1 MAEAGAKD
9 KLFLFDGTYAVFRA
23 FFAIQGLR
31 AADGTPTGGVFGFV
45 NTVRKLLRENQPA
58 HFGVAFDV
66 EGPTHRDEIF
76 EDYKANRPEPPDDL
90 VPQFGLAMEAATVLG
105 WPVLTAPGF
114 EADDVLA
121 TLAGEAKARGL
132 DVVLVTADKD
142 LYQLVDADVVVLNP
156 AKDDR
161 VLDPA
166 GVLEVFGA
174 RPDQVVDVLSLMG
187 DATDNVPGV
196 PGVGEKTAKAMIR
209 RYDTL
214 DAALARARLFRAVW
228 QAKER
233 ALVALEAGVAGDA
246 AALDGA
252 LAALVPA
259 ARELAALEERLGGDE
274 AAEFVARFGAA
285 AGLTASTPERALRK
299 ALKELESRTQPKVW
313 LSLADNEAAAH
324 FSKQLVTVRADAPV
338 ALDLDRM
345 RAGHEDRAGA
355 VALFRRLGFRT
366 LQREF
371 ESASEAAAAGDA
383 GGEASAPAAP
393 EPTAPAAPS
402 RPAPPPALSLKPG
415 LFDAPAPATP
425 APAAAP
431 GPAPLGASLEV
442 AVLDDLAALKQL
454 AKTLAAARPLAV
466 DTETDSLVARA
477 SRLVGVSLAWN
488 GGGGAYL
495 PVGHKTG
502 EPQAAWDDARPVL
515 ARVLE
520 DPGVPKAG
528 QNLKYDRAALRAAGV
543 VVQGIVFDTL
553 IAAQLLDPGRTTS
566 HRLDDLATR
575 YLGVGM
581 IPYSEV
587 SRSGGVEQTLDQV
600 GIAAVAR
607 YAVEDAVVAL
617 RLVAP
622 LEAKLREEGLWRL
635 FEEIEMPLVAIL
647 EEMEHEGVRIDVERL
662 AAMGREIDAEM
673 ARLEGEIF
681 ELAGHPFNVGSPP
694 QLRTVLFDELKLQ
707 PTGRKTTK
715 TKAHST
721 SQEDL
726 EALAEDHPLPA
737 KVLDYRELAKLK
749 GTYVDALPKLVDPRD
764 GRVHTQFHQLG
775 AATGRLSSSDP
786 NLQNIPIRTPIGKRI
801 REAFVPD
808 QGSIFV
814 SADYSQMELRIL
826 AHLSGDPELSEAFR
840 RDLDIHRYTA
850 ALVTGV
856 PLEEV
861 TAEMRSRA
869 KAVNFG
875 IIYGMSEFRLARE
888 QGLTREDARAFI
900 EAYFKRYPKV
910 KGYLDSVM
918 AEVQRTGQVRTL
930 FGRIRRFPELRDAT
944 GQGMRLPRAQRD
956 GLLRQAVNAPIQG
969 TAADIVKKAMSDVT
983 ARLAAEG
990 LSARLLLQVHDELLL
1005 ECPER
1010 EAAATLV
1017 AVRESME
1024 GAVRLS
1030 VPLRVEA
1037 RTGATWAAAH

>member
-1 MAEAGAKD
+1 MGEAGAKD

-45 NTVRKLLRENQPA
+45 NTVRKTLRENQPL

-90 VPQFGLAMEAATVLG
+90 VPQFGLAMEAATALG

-121 TLAGEAKARGL
+121 TLAREAKARGL

-142 LYQLVDADVVVLNP
+142 LYQLVDEDVVVLNP

-161 VLDPA
+161 ILDAA

-196 PGVGEKTAKAMIR
+196 PGVGEKTAKAMIG

-214 DAALARARLFRAVW
+214 DAALERARLFRAAW
-228 QAKER
+228 QAKDA
-233 ALVALEAGVAGDA
+233 ALQALEAGAPEDPQAA
-246 AALDGA
+246 AALAAA
-252 LAALVPA
+252 LAALAPA
-259 ARELAALEERLGGDE
+259 ARELAALEARLGGE
-274 AAEFVARFGAA
+274 ESGELVARFSGAA
-285 AGLTASTPERALRK
+285 ALTPATPARAQKK

-313 LSLADNEAAAH
+313 LSLADHEDAAR
-324 FSKQLVTVRADAPV
+324 FSKQLVTVRDDAPV
-338 ALDLDRM
+338 GLDLDRM
-345 RAGHEDRAGA
+345 RAGHEDRAA
-355 VALFRRLGFRT
+355 AAALFRRLGFRT

-371 ESASEAAAAGDA
+371 ESTGEPAPEPSAVAPPAPAAAA
-383 GGEASAPAAP
+383 P
-393 EPTAPAAPS
+393 
-402 RPAPPPALSLKPG
+402 PAPPSAPG
-415 LFDAPAPATP
+415 LFDAPAVP
-425 APAAAP
+425 APAADP
-431 GPAPLGASLEV
+431 GPAPLGASLGV
-442 AVLDDLAALKQL
+442 TVLDDLAALKTL

-466 DTETDSLVARA
+466 DTETDSIVARA
-477 SRLVGVSLAWN
+477 SHLVGVSLAWSDA
-488 GGGGAYL
+488 GGAYL

-502 EPQAAWDDARPVL
+502 EPQPAWDEARPLL

-520 DPGVPKAG
+520 DPKVPKAG

-543 VVQGIVFDTL
+543 VVQGIAFDTL

-581 IPYSEV
+581 IPYSAV
-587 SRSGGVEQTLDQV
+587 SRSGGAEKTLDQV
-600 GIAAVAR
+600 AVAAVAR

-622 LEAKLREEGLWRL
+622 LRARLEEEGLLPL
-635 FEEIEMPLVAIL
+635 FEEIELPLVAIL
-647 EEMEHEGVRIDVERL
+647 EEMEHHGVRIDVDRL

-681 ELAGHPFNVGSPP
+681 ELAGHPFNVSSPP

-707 PTGRKTTK
+707 PTGRRTSK

-726 EALAEDHPLPA
+726 EALAEEHPLPA

-801 REAFVPD
+801 REAFVPEP
-808 QGSIFV
+808 GSIFI

-826 AHLSGDPELSEAFR
+826 AHLSGDPALIEAFR

-850 ALVTGV
+850 ALVSGV
-856 PLEEV
+856 PLEAV

-888 QGLTREDARAFI
+888 QGISRDDAREFI
-900 EAYFKRYPKV
+900 AAYFARYAKV

-930 FGRIRRFPELRDAT
+930 FGRIRRFPELADST
-944 GQGMRLPRAQRD
+944 GQGMRVPRAQRD
-956 GLLRQAVNAPIQG
+956 ALLRQAVNAPIQG
-969 TAADIVKKAMSDVT
+969 TAADIVKKAMAGVT
-983 ARLAAEG
+983 AGLAAG
-990 LSARLLLQVHDELLL
+990 RLQARLLLQVHDELLL
-1005 ECPER
+1005 ECPAA
-1010 EAAATLV
+1010 EAEATV
-1017 AVRESME
+1017 AAVREAME
-1024 GAVRLS
+1024 GAVRLA
-1030 VPLRVEA
+1030 VPMKVDA
-1037 RTGATWAAAH
+1037 RTGENWAAAH

>member
-1 MAEAGAKD
+1 MGEAGAKD

-45 NTVRKLLRENQPA
+45 NTFRKTLRENQPL

-90 VPQFGLAMEAATVLG
+90 VPQFGLAMEAAAALG

-121 TLAGEAKARGL
+121 TLAREAKARGL

-142 LYQLVDADVVVLNP
+142 LYQLVDEDVVVLNP

-161 VLDPA
+161 ILDAA

-174 RPDQVVDVLSLMG
+174 RPDQVVDVLSL
-187 DATDNVPGV
+187 
-196 PGVGEKTAKAMIR
+196 
-209 RYDTL
+209 
-214 DAALARARLFRAVW
+214 FRAVW
-228 QAKER
+228 QAKES
-233 ALVALEAGVAGDA
+233 ALAALDAGGAGDA
-246 AALDGA
+246 AELDAA

-274 AAEFVARFGAA
+274 AAELVARFSAA
-285 AGLTASTPERALRK
+285 AALTPATPARALKK
-299 ALKELESRTQPKVW
+299 ALKELESKTQPKVW
-313 LSLADNEAAAH
+313 LSLADHEDAAR
-324 FSKQLVTVRADAPV
+324 FSKQLVTVRDDAPV
-338 ALDLDRM
+338 GLDLDRM
-345 RAGHEDRAGA
+345 RAGHEDRAA
-355 VALFRRLGFRT
+355 AAALFRRLGFRT

-371 ESASEAAAAGDA
+371 ESTEEPAPEPSAAAPPAPAAAA
-383 GGEASAPAAP
+383 P
-393 EPTAPAAPS
+393 
-402 RPAPPPALSLKPG
+402 PAPPSAPG
-415 LFDAPAPATP
+415 LFDAPPVP
-425 APAAAP
+425 APAADP
-431 GPAPLGASLEV
+431 GPAPLGASLDV
-442 AVLDDLAALKQL
+442 AVLDDLAALGRL
-454 AKTLAAARPLAV
+454 TRTLAAARPLAV
-466 DTETDSLVARA
+466 DTETDSIVARA
-477 SRLVGVSLAWN
+477 SHLVGVSLAWSDA
-488 GGGGAYL
+488 GGAYL
-495 PVGHKTG
+495 PVGHRTG
-502 EPQAAWDDARPVL
+502 EPQPAWEDARPLL
-515 ARVLE
+515 ATVLE
-520 DPGVPKAG
+520 DPKVPKAG

-575 YLGVGM
+575 YLGLGM

-587 SRSGGVEQTLDQV
+587 SRSGGAETTLDQV
-600 GIAAVAR
+600 AVAAVAR

-622 LEAKLREEGLWRL
+622 LEAKLREEGLWPL
-635 FEEIEMPLVAIL
+635 FEEIEMPLVPIL
-647 EEMEHEGVRIDVERL
+647 EEMEHHGVRIDVDRL

-681 ELAGHPFNVGSPP
+681 ELAGHPFNVNSPP
-694 QLRTVLFDELKLQ
+694 QLRTVLFDELRLQ

-749 GTYVDALPKLVDPRD
+749 GTYVDTLPKLVDPQD
-764 GRVHTQFHQLG
+764 GRVHTLFNQLG

-801 REAFVPD
+801 REAFVPEP
-808 QGSIFV
+808 GAVFV

-826 AHLSGDPELSEAFR
+826 AHLSGDPALIEAFR

-850 ALVTGV
+850 ALVSGV
-856 PLEEV
+856 PLEAV
-861 TAEMRSRA
+861 TVEMRSRA

-888 QGLTREDARAFI
+888 QGISRDDAREFI
-900 EAYFKRYPKV
+900 AAYFARYAKV

-930 FGRIRRFPELRDAT
+930 FGRIRRFPELTDAT
-944 GQGMRLPRAQRD
+944 GQGMRVPRAQRD
-956 GLLRQAVNAPIQG
+956 ALLRQAVNAPIQG
-969 TAADIVKKAMSDVT
+969 TAADIVKKAMAGVT
-983 ARLAAEG
+983 ARLAADR
-990 LSARLLLQVHDELLL
+990 LRARLLLQVHDELLL
-1005 ECPER
+1005 ECPAG
-1010 EAAATLV
+1010 EAEATV
-1017 AVRESME
+1017 AAVREAME
-1024 GAVRLS
+1024 GAVRLA
-1030 VPLRVEA
+1030 VPMKVDA
-1037 RTGATWAAAH
+1037 RTGENWAAAH

>member
-1 MAEAGAKD
+1 M
-9 KLFLFDGTYAVFRA
+9 
-23 FFAIQGLR
+23 
-31 AADGTPTGGVFGFV
+31 
-45 NTVRKLLRENQPA
+45 
-58 HFGVAFDV
+58 
-66 EGPTHRDEIF
+66 
-76 EDYKANRPEPPDDL
+76 
-90 VPQFGLAMEAATVLG
+90 
-105 WPVLTAPGF
+105 
-114 EADDVLA
+114 
-121 TLAGEAKARGL
+121 
-132 DVVLVTADKD
+132 
-142 LYQLVDADVVVLNP
+142 
-156 AKDDR
+156 
-161 VLDPA
+161 
-166 GVLEVFGA
+166 
-174 RPDQVVDVLSLMG
+174 
-187 DATDNVPGV
+187 
-196 PGVGEKTAKAMIR
+196 
-209 RYDTL
+209 
-214 DAALARARLFRAVW
+214 
-228 QAKER
+228 
-233 ALVALEAGVAGDA
+233 
-246 AALDGA
+246 
-252 LAALVPA
+252 
-259 ARELAALEERLGGDE
+259 
-274 AAEFVARFGAA
+274 
-285 AGLTASTPERALRK
+285 
-299 ALKELESRTQPKVW
+299 
-313 LSLADNEAAAH
+313 
-324 FSKQLVTVRADAPV
+324 
-338 ALDLDRM
+338 
-345 RAGHEDRAGA
+345 
-355 VALFRRLGFRT
+355 
-366 LQREF
+366 
-371 ESASEAAAAGDA
+371 
-383 GGEASAPAAP
+383 
-393 EPTAPAAPS
+393 
-402 RPAPPPALSLKPG
+402 
-415 LFDAPAPATP
+415 
-425 APAAAP
+425 
-431 GPAPLGASLEV
+431 
-442 AVLDDLAALKQL
+442 
-454 AKTLAAARPLAV
+454 
-466 DTETDSLVARA
+466 
-477 SRLVGVSLAWN
+477 
-488 GGGGAYL
+488 
-495 PVGHKTG
+495 
-502 EPQAAWDDARPVL
+502 
-515 ARVLE
+515 
-520 DPGVPKAG
+520 
-528 QNLKYDRAALRAAGV
+528 
-543 VVQGIVFDTL
+543 QGIAFDTL

-587 SRSGGVEQTLDQV
+587 SRSGGAEQTLDQV

-622 LEAKLREEGLWRL
+622 LEAKLREEGLWPL
-635 FEEIEMPLVAIL
+635 FAEIEMPLVAIL
-647 EEMEHEGVRIDVERL
+647 EEMEHQGVRIDVERL

-681 ELAGHPFNVGSPP
+681 ELAGHPFNVSSPP

-801 REAFVPD
+801 REAFVPEP
-808 QGSIFV
+808 GSIFI

-826 AHLSGDPELSEAFR
+826 AHLSGDPELGEAFR

-888 QGLTREDARAFI
+888 QGLSREDARSFI
-900 EAYFKRYPKV
+900 DAYFKRYPKV

-969 TAADIVKKAMSDVT
+969 TAADIVKKAMADVA
-983 ARLAAEG
+983 ARLAADR

-1024 GAVRLS
+1024 GAARLS
-1030 VPLRVEA
+1030 VPLKVDA
-1037 RTGATWAAAH
+1037 RTGGTWAAAH